1 MRESGALFAIPTYGF
16 IVAMIL
22 VLKIVFFSLAVG
34 IIPLASSYYDAAANP
49 FAARLRSTHGL
60 ADMVRM
66 FSVVLL
72 IEAASLMG
80 NYY

>member
-1 MRESGALFAIPTYGF
+1 VSL
-16 IVAMIL
+16 IL
-22 VLKIVFFSLAVG
+22 LLKIGFFSLAVG

-49 FAARLRSTHGL
+49 FAARLRVTHGL

-66 FSVVLL
+66 FSVLLL